1 MSEIAIRAENLSKQ
15 YILGQQQKTYKTLR
29 ESIAQTAS
37 AVGQGLMQSL
47 GKKPPHASA
56 REEFWALKDV
66 SFEIKRGDRVGI
78 VGRNGAGKST
88 LLKVLSRITEPTRGS
103 IKIKGRVASLLEV
116 GTGFHPELNGREN
129 IYLNGAILGMSRAEI
144 KRKFDEIVTFAEV
157 TKFLDTP
164 VKHYSSGMYV
174 RLAFAVAAH
183 LEPEILVVDEVLAVG
198 DAEFQKK
205 CLGKMQDVAT
215 NEGRTVLFV
224 SHNMGAVSALCNQGI
239 YLAGGRVKALGEAEA
254 IVTHYLTELFSNE
267 VEDIAQ
273 LRFAGTGKEIRFQ
286 DIVLLSEDGSSLVF
300 GQPIGYELSIKSE
313 IDLNDLN
320 IGSSLFTITGN
331 CIGTLFTKEK
341 FSIKANQEIKL
352 NLIVRD
358 LKLAPGSYYAGFS
371 IGRGNQNTNR
381 SDLDIVI
388 GKPAFQVLPMS
399 SKGDS
404 IATWHSGW
412 GSVVLQDVQL
422 TILI

>member
-1 MSEIAIRAENLSKQ
+1 
-15 YILGQQQKTYKTLR
+15 
-29 ESIAQTAS
+29 
-37 AVGQGLMQSL
+37 
-47 GKKPPHASA
+47 
-56 REEFWALKDV
+56 
-66 SFEIKRGDRVGI
+66 
-78 VGRNGAGKST
+78 
-88 LLKVLSRITEPTRGS
+88 
-103 IKIKGRVASLLEV
+103 
-116 GTGFHPELNGREN
+116 
-129 IYLNGAILGMSRAEI
+129 
-144 KRKFDEIVTFAEV
+144 
-157 TKFLDTP
+157 
-164 VKHYSSGMYV
+164 
-174 RLAFAVAAH
+174 
-183 LEPEILVVDEVLAVG
+183 
-198 DAEFQKK
+198 
-205 CLGKMQDVAT
+205 
-215 NEGRTVLFV
+215 
-224 SHNMGAVSALCNQGI
+224 
-239 YLAGGRVKALGEAEA
+239 
-254 IVTHYLTELFSNE
+254 
-267 VEDIAQ
+267 
-273 LRFAGTGKEIRFQ
+273 
-286 DIVLLSEDGSSLVF
+286 VLLSEDGSSLVF